1 MDHQQE
7 PTPGLS
13 GQGVRA
19 SLDSPTL
26 ELGPWET
33 ILFVCAIMG
42 SNLCQPFTKKK
53 KNEKNL
59 ELPSVEELFSLGF
72 MLRGRNRSCTRYV
85 CMYVCMNVCMNV

>member
-26 ELGPWET
+26 ELGPGKASSRLSAPAAYSFG
-33 ILFVCAIMG
+33 IPGDIPQQVHNDLG
-42 SNLCQPFTKKK
+42 
-53 KNEKNL
+53 
-59 ELPSVEELFSLGF
+59 LPHFGLG
-72 MLRGRNRSCTRYV
+72 
-85 CMYVCMNVCMNV
+85 